1 MSTIQA
7 LKRNHRKPMCYDKRK
22 TQAGNACKLI
32 TDEYIGGGST
42 RSSDEAF
49 VMEAERRG

>member
-1 MSTIQA
+1 MTAIQA
-7 LKRNHRKPMCYDKRK
+7 LLWNHRKLIYYAKRK